1 MTKISFTPSDKL
13 IDDAWGK
20 IGTPAR
26 DAMEEQLKEEVQAY
40 FVGEAIKNARLKQH
54 LTQEELGERIGVK
67 RSQIITLSTMRR
79 VFKALGITTAS
90 LDLGIAGKVT
100 LW

>member
-54 LTQEELGERIGVK
+54 LT
-67 RSQIITLSTMRR
+67 
-79 VFKALGITTAS
+79 
-90 LDLGIAGKVT
+90 
-100 LW
+100 

>member
-40 FVGEAIKNARLKQH
+40 FVGAALNDR
-54 LTQEELGERIGVK
+54 RI
-67 RSQIITLSTMRR
+67 RR
-79 VFKALGITTAS
+79 
-90 LDLGIAGKVT
+90 
-100 LW
+100 